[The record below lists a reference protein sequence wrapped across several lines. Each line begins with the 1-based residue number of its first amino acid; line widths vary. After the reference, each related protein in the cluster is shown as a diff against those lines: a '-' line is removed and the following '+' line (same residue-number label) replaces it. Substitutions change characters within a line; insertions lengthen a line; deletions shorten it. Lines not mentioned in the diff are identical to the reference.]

1 MRVTLVL
8 LALVLTAASGNDN
21 ACAANQDPKP
31 SKAPASTEAQREKKD
46 RGDLSM
52 LLDGAEWAAKS
63 ASARLREGT
72 LKISASRIDGSP
84 STSMVRQAIDL
95 DIADFDGPGTYTLGM
110 SSMFSV
116 VGFEAGAAEQSDM
129 NQQLA
134 DVLSKASMVRLQNAE
149 VVIDSVGD
157 KEISGHFAPGE
168 LRSMSG
174 EPISITEGKFRAI
187 VKE

>member
-1 MRVTLVL
+1 MRVTLVV
-8 LALVLTAASGNDN
+8 LALVLTAACGNDKVS
-21 ACAANQDPKP
+21 AENQEPKA

-46 RGDLSM
+46 RGDFSM

-63 ASARLREGT
+63 TSARLRDGT

-84 STSMVRQAIDL
+84 STSMVRQSVDF
-95 DIADFDGPGTYTLGM
+95 DIANFDGPGTYTLGM

-116 VGFEAGAAEQSDM
+116 VGFETGAAEQTDV

-134 DVLSKASMVRLQNAE
+134 EVLSKASMVRLQYAE
-149 VVIDSVGD
+149 VTIDSVSD
-157 KEISGHFAPGE
+157 QEISGRFAPGE
-168 LRSMSG
+168 VRSMG
-174 EPISITEGKFRAI
+174 GDTVSITEGKFRAI